1 MLLRTIAIAAG
12 LTFAAATIA
21 PAVSSVAF
29 AKDHSHSGS
38 ADKSGH
44 QDKNHGDKN
53 HGDKNHGDKNHGDKH
68 NGDKNDKGKDNN
80 KGDRNHR

>member
-29 AKDHSHSGS
+29 ARDHSHSGS
-38 ADKSGH
+38 SDKSGH
-44 QDKNHGDKN
+44 DGNH
-53 HGDKNHGDKNHGDKH
+53 H
-68 NGDKNDKGKDNN
+68 GDKNDKGKDRNDNN
-80 KGDRNHR
+80 KDHKGDRKRH

>member
-44 QDKNHGDKN
+44 RDRNHGDKN
-53 HGDKNHGDKNHGDKH
+53 HGDKN
-68 NGDKNDKGKDNN
+68 DKGQ
-80 KGDRNHR
+80 GPEGQRQGPQGRSQPSLIAPVAAR